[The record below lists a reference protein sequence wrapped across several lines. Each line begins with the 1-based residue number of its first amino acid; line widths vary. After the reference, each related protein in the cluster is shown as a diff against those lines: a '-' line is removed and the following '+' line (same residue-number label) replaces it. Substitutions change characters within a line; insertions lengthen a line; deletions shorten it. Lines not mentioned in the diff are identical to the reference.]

1 LVGLARIA
9 GVDEL
14 VHLESG
20 ERARVL
26 VVGNPGSQLVVTYRA
41 PEREFAV
48 LDQAARA
55 LLSELRLTPS
65 S

>member
-1 LVGLARIA
+1 MVLARIA

-26 VVGNPGSQLVVTYRA
+26 VVGDPGAQVVVTYRA
-41 PEREFAV
+41 PEDEFAV
-48 LDQAARA
+48 LDEAARG
-55 LLSELRLTPS
+55 LLSGLQLTPTS
-65 S
+65 